1 MQIFKEAL
9 AILFVLTTGQIT
21 MCNQKWSTTLQF
33 ASTKCFNIFQLNILG
48 DLEHFS
54 IFHFI
59 IFRGGRSYTH
69 ATRAAEGPTRY
80 TRAHLLGPKVDV
92 NVYNW
97 EMRVWRVTILLVTR
111 GENELQEP
119 PSGKLSLNFPS
130 PSVISAVRCHISSC
144 APAFSAS
151 PPLCSLSVLLTSAAL
166 GSESFICLHLAHC
179 GLWLNAWQKWEW
191 VRPAVIYYIW

>member
-1 MQIFKEAL
+1 MIE
-9 AILFVLTTGQIT
+9 
-21 MCNQKWSTTLQF
+21 F

-119 PSGKLSLNFPS
+119 PSGKHSLNFPS
-130 PSVISAVRCHISSC
+130 PSVISAVRCHI
-144 APAFSAS
+144 SAS

-191 VRPAVIYYIW
+191 DRPAVIYYIW